1 LCLFNCDDEGEPG
14 LDADERWAL
23 AFLKSRVMGDGT

>member
-1 LCLFNCDDEGEPG
+1 VGEPG

-23 AFLKSRVMGDGT
+23 AFLKEVGSRES